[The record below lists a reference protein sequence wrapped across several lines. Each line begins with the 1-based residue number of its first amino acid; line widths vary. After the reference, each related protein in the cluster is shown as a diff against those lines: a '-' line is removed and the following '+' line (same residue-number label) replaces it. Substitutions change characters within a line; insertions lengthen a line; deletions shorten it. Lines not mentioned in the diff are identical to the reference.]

1 MKSNPK
7 DERCKKCYKEC
18 KGALLFCEATGIC
31 KYEYKGD
38 GK

>member
-7 DERCKKCYKEC
+7 EERCKKCYKEC